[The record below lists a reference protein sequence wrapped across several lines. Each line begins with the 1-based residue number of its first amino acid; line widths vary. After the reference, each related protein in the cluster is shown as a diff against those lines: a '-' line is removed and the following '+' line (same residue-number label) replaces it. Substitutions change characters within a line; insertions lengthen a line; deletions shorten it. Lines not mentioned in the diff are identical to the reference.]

1 MCNLRHRC
9 NENDI
14 NDCWKIYWKKKQAPF
29 QQQLCPTSPK
39 SLRLTGKKKRPGS
52 INMCVTKKCEFHKDA
67 APLPHEEGISG
78 MRPNHPG
85 FDHDLDLSSILKHL
99 NRTSLLR
106 SCGTPNVHWVSDA
119 HPRAHRRLTEKAKEG
134 FRFKISS
141 QWRISLVRHHSA
153 VFFPCFSV
161 AGICFADPSPFAS
174 LSGLAAAAGT
184 IPRGV
189 RRWVEGPV
197 E

>member
-1 MCNLRHRC
+1 
-9 NENDI
+9 
-14 NDCWKIYWKKKQAPF
+14 
-29 QQQLCPTSPK
+29 
-39 SLRLTGKKKRPGS
+39 
-52 INMCVTKKCEFHKDA
+52 MCVTKKCEFHKDA
-67 APLPHEEGISG
+67 APLPHEERISG